1 MEPEKK
7 EKGFW
12 KTYRV
17 GIFVLTFIGIM
28 NSASRG
34 MINFNYTPITSITI
48 IMSSFASSVFICYVI
63 YIISKIIKI
72 IRRKKKKKV
81 VLNEEGKKEKVK
93 SCNQSK
99 K

>member
-12 KTYRV
+12 KTYRL
-17 GIFVLTFIGIM
+17 GIFVLTFVGIM
-28 NSASRG
+28 NFASRG
-34 MINFNYTPITSITI
+34 MINFNYTPIISIIT
-48 IMSSFASSVFICYVI
+48 IMSSFASSIFICYVI

-72 IRRKKKKKV
+72 IRRKKKV
-81 VLNEEGKKEKVK
+81 VLNEKRKKKEIKPYD
-93 SCNQSK
+93 SSK